1 MTVQAAELVTPYS
14 TVAPY
19 FGAPPT
25 WLTEMDAQRILSY
38 QIYEQIYWNVPET
51 FVLQQRGS
59 DADPIYV
66 PTART
71 IIDTTNRYVAKDFG
85 FMIDPQVGTP
95 AGQVT
100 LQNALT
106 SLFRRER
113 FWSQFAANK
122 RFGLIRGDWLFHVI
136 GNPAKPQGRR
146 ITIETID
153 PGAYFP
159 VYHPDDP
166 GKLIAVYIA
175 EQYVDPSDNK
185 VYIKRQTYWKGKDPL
200 ENDGSDTSIWNS
212 VALFDPKSWEDIT
225 VNPKTVIKELA
236 QLPPQITSIPVYHIR
251 NFETPGDPFG
261 SSELRGF
268 ERIAAAVNQAISD
281 EELALAL
288 EGLGMYATDGGP
300 PRDEQGNITDWIL
313 GPGNVV
319 EHKGNFSRVTG
330 VGSVAPVL
338 DHVNFLIQQ
347 LKEASGTPDAATG
360 KVDVAVAESG
370 ISLILQMG
378 PMLSKTAEKDQVVTD
393 VMRQMYF
400 DIAQGFLPAY
410 EATTT
415 DAYAEPSYGNAL
427 PDDKAAQVAEV
438 LQIVAAGLAD
448 AEWGRTEIA
457 RIRGYDFGNG
467 MAERVVAEA
476 AEKAAAMDPFAVRL
490 AAEAEAAEGGQA
502 GATA

>member
-59 DADPIYV
+59 DADPIYI

-85 FMIDPQVGTP
+85 FMIDPNVGTP
-95 AGQVT
+95 AGQLV
-100 LQNALT
+100 LKNALT

-136 GNPAKPQGRR
+136 GNPAKPEGRR

-175 EQYVDPSDNK
+175 EQYVDSADNK
-185 VYIKRQTYWKGKDPL
+185 TYIKRQTYFKGKDPL
-200 ENDGSDTSIWNS
+200 ENDGSDTSIWNE
-212 VALFDPKSWEDIT
+212 VALYDPKSWEDIT
-225 VNPKTVIKELA
+225 VNPKTVLKELA
-236 QLPPQITSIPVYHIR
+236 QLPAQITSIPVYHIR

-288 EGLGMYATDGGP
+288 EGLGLYATDGGA
-300 PRDEQGNITDWIL
+300 PRDEQGNVTEWVM

-319 EHKGNFSRVTG
+319 EHAKGSKFARVSG

-338 DHVNFLIQQ
+338 DHVRFLIEQ
-347 LKEASGTPDAATG
+347 LKEASGTPDVASG

-370 ISLILQMG
+370 ISLMLQMG
-378 PMLSKTAEKDQVVTD
+378 PMLSKVGEKDQVVTD

-415 DAYAEPSYGNAL
+415 DAYAEPSYGDAV
-427 PDDKAAQVAEV
+427 PDDKAAQITEV
-438 LQIVAAGLAD
+438 LAIVAAGLAD
-448 AEWGRTEIA
+448 AEWGRTEVA
-457 RIRGYDFGNG
+457 KIRGYDFGTD
-467 MAERVVAEA
+467 MAQRVADET
-476 AEKAAAMDPFAVRL
+476 AEKAAAMDPFAVRM
-490 AAEAEAAEGGQA
+490 AAEAETAEGT
-502 GATA
+502 TA